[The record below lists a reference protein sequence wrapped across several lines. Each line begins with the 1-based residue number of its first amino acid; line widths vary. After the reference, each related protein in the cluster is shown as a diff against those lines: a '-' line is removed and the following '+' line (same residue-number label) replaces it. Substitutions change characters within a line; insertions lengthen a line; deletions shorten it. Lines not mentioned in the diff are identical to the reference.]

1 MLISFLIIMFL
12 FLFLFQL
19 YSYYFNYYEG
29 YTNTCE
35 LQTLIDIAVKQE
47 ALESTCNSCNNITAL
62 ENSLNEVISQV
73 QVLWQQ
79 SNAQQ
84 NSLNAQAQSTPNY
97 SAAAYT

>member
-47 ALESTCNSCNNITAL
+47 ALESSLSTCNITAL
-62 ENSLNEVISQV
+62 ENSLNEVISKV
-73 QVLWQQ
+73 EVLWQQ
-79 SNAQQ
+79 SSAQQ
-84 NSLNAQAQSTPNY
+84 NSLNSQAASTPNY